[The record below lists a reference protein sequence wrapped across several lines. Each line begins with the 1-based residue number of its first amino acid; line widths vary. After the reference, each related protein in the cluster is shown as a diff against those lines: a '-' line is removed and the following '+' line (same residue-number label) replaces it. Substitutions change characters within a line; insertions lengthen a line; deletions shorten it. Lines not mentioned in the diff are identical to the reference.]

1 MSKPPCIEVGDASRG
16 HSTDEFLESDT
27 TAMSHDEIKLIP
39 SVLVVSAYPDHRAH
53 LAELL
58 TWDGY
63 RVSQAENAA
72 DALERIKGQ
81 KFDLV
86 VTGIQMRRMDGLE
99 LLRIVRERVANLPVI
114 AIGDANPEMNVVYL
128 RCAELLGV
136 FRTHSFPP
144 DPDRFL
150 DSARRAIRQHEV
162 KP

>member
-39 SVLVVSAYPDHRAH
+39 SVLVVSAYPDHRSQ
-53 LAELL
+53 LTELL
-58 TWDGY
+58 TRDGY
-63 RVSQAENAA
+63 RVSQAESAV
-72 DALERIKGQ
+72 DALERIKRQ
-81 KFDLV
+81 AFDLV
-86 VTGIQMRRMDGLE
+86 VTGIQMGHMDGLE
-99 LLRIVRERVANLPVI
+99 LLRIVHETIPSLPVI

-136 FRTHSFPP
+136 FHTHSFPP

-150 DSARRAIRQHEV
+150 DSARRAIRQHPV